1 LAWAPIALLEQ
12 SLWALVAGIVL
23 LDLGGQALHVTNQSL
38 IFRSNP
44 QAHSRLVGMYML
56 FYAVGSGLGAL
67 ISTNAYARF
76 GWHGVCVAGAAFSLA
91 ALVFWAMTRETAVQA
106 SVPA

>member
-1 LAWAPIALLEQ
+1 
-12 SLWALVAGIVL
+12 
-23 LDLGGQALHVTNQSL
+23 
-38 IFRSNP
+38 
-44 QAHSRLVGMYML
+44 ML

-91 ALVFWAMTRETAVQA
+91 ALAFWAMTREAASTACKPAQA
-106 SVPA
+106 TN

>member
-1 LAWAPIALLEQ
+1 
-12 SLWALVAGIVL
+12 
-23 LDLGGQALHVTNQSL
+23 
-38 IFRSNP
+38 
-44 QAHSRLVGMYML
+44 ML

-91 ALVFWAMTRETAVQA
+91 ALVFWAMTRETAAQA